1 MGFYL
6 PKCLFM
12 KKFFSLFFAGLMV
25 FQLEAQVGIGTSQ
38 PKAQLDI
45 VATNTEEPS
54 PIDGILIPR
63 VSRFPVSNPTASQ
76 HGMLLFLSKIH
87 SEFPTGFYYWNAPDA
102 KWKPVAPDVNSGN
115 FYKTG
120 STSSPNNITDPVFRE
135 ASVGIGTDQISS
147 RLQVAIAPGKDTGL
161 KKGLEVDNANSAVD
175 NLTTYGIVSDNR
187 SATNGNKYGIKNNV
201 GGAGLGIHYGI
212 FNETYQNTGTN
223 DIYGI
228 YNRVGRTFGARS
240 NNYGIYSEIGSVQG
254 VGNIFG
260 IYSIATGDA
269 NSNVFAGYFNGR
281 LGIGTSPETDYVL
294 PMNRGSEGQVM
305 SLTSNGQV
313 QWSNAGF
320 ENYSSTTSTVADFA
334 IGDEVGTLRVN
345 NQVQSIIFPNS
356 ASNKGRILRLI
367 NWPGNGE
374 KLLQFAAGDDLFD
387 PRTNS
392 KVLSIKPGQIFTI
405 QSAGN
410 RWILLGQ

>member
-1 MGFYL
+1 
-6 PKCLFM
+6 M
-12 KKFFSLFFAGLMV
+12 KKLICLILFGFVMPEL
-25 FQLEAQVGIGTSQ
+25 QAQVGIGTSE

-45 VATNTEEPS
+45 VATSATDPAG
-54 PIDGILIPR
+54 IDGILIPR
-63 VSRFPVSNPTASQ
+63 IQRFPVTVPTEDQ
-76 HGMLLFLSKIH
+76 HGMLVFLSN
-87 SEFPTGFYYWNAPDA
+87 SVSGFPDGFYFWNATEK
-102 KWKPVAPDVNSGN
+102 KWKAIASETNTAN

-120 STSSPNNITDPVFRE
+120 TSISPNNITDPIFRDG
-135 ASVGIGTDQISS
+135 SMGIGTDQLSS
-147 RLQVAIAPGKDTGL
+147 RLQIAIAPGKDTGL
-161 KKGLEVDNANSAVD
+161 KKGLEVDNANSATD
-175 NLTTYGIVSDNR
+175 NLTTYGILSDNR

-201 GGAGLGIHYGI
+201 GGVGLGIHYGI

-240 NNYGIYSEIGSVQG
+240 NNYGIYSEIGSIQG

-281 LGIGTSPETDYVL
+281 VGIGTSPETEYVL

-305 SLTSNGQV
+305 SMSPNGQV
-313 QWSNAGF
+313 SWTNAGF
-320 ENYSSTTSTVADFA
+320 ENYSSTTSAAAEYA
-334 IGDEVGTLRVN
+334 IGDEVGTLRIN
-345 NQVQSIIFPNS
+345 NQVTGLIIPAS
-356 ASNKGRILRLI
+356 APNKGRIIRLI
-367 NWPGNGE
+367 NWPGNAE
-374 KLLQFAAGDDLFD
+374 KLFQFTGGDDLFD

-392 KVLSIKPGQIFTI
+392 KITSIKSGQIFTI

-410 RWILLGQ
+410 RWILLSQ